1 MPNFADD
8 NGAESDTM
16 TTDNDMIG
24 TRHTAVLTTGLQQW
38 ADGPTVMSGGMVMV
52 CRSGRARLDVN
63 FSTFELLPGTIITLF
78 PNDVVALHQTDGA
91 GLRVEAL
98 TYDADLLREACLQM
112 EQTVYRQLRD
122 NRCRP
127 DAPTVTAI
135 VDTMLRLL
143 RLYSDDLCM
152 SEQTAGNGQ
161 DTFDTI
167 VLLHLKAFFLGFHDY
182 VRREGTIGQPVTS
195 RRRQELF
202 NRFMTLVEQRY
213 HELRNVSDYA
223 ALMNITPKYLN
234 NIVQAVTQQ
243 TAKTVIDHFVVLQL
257 KAALR
262 TGGLSLKEISCRFN
276 FNDQSFF
283 CRYFKQHTGMTPKSF
298 RQGSE
303 R

>member
-1 MPNFADD
+1 
-8 NGAESDTM
+8 
-16 TTDNDMIG
+16 MIA
-24 TRHTAVLTTGLQQW
+24 TRHTALLTTSLQQW
-38 ADGPTVMSGGMVMV
+38 ADGPIVMSGGMVMV

-78 PNDVVALHQTDGA
+78 PNDVVALHQTDGDE
-91 GLRVEAL
+91 LRVEAL

-143 RLYSDDLCM
+143 RLYSDDLCIVGAD
-152 SEQTAGNGQ
+152 SNRARVGADSCRALAGNGQ

-182 VRREGTIGQPVTS
+182 VRREGNVGADSDRAPS